1 MTGVLVWMTGKPS
14 SGKSTLGQAL
24 FDALTAEGVRPCLL
38 DGDQVRGAIVPPP
51 GYDEKARD
59 EFYFTLANLASLLV
73 HQGHVV
79 IVPATAS
86 RSEYRERAR
95 GMCPSFV
102 EVFVDASLAEVQER
116 DAKGL
121 YRAVREGRVTG
132 VPGADEPY
140 DEPRTPAFVAQGG
153 KDAATLGRL
162 VASVLA
168 QVRPGP

>member
-24 FDALTAEGVRPCLL
+24 FEALTAEGVRPCLL
-38 DGDQVRGAIVPPP
+38 DGDQVRGAIVPTP
-51 GYDEKARD
+51 GYDEKARGA
-59 EFYFTLANLASLLV
+59 FYLTLANLASMLV

-95 GMCPSFV
+95 GQCPSFL
-102 EVFVDASLAEVQER
+102 EVLVDASLEEVQER

-140 DEPRTPAFVAQGG
+140 EEPLAPAFVARGG
-153 KDAATLGRL
+153 RDAATLERL
-162 VASVLA
+162 VAEVLGR
-168 QVRPGP
+168 VRAGP